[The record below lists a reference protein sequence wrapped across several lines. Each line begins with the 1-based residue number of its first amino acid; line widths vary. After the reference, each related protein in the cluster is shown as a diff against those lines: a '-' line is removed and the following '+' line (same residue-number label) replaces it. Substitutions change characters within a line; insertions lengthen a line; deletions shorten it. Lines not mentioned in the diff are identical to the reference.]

1 MLFGELPR
9 LVKMQEK
16 KMKVFRSRSVKM
28 TYALL
33 GASALVAVSILPAHA
48 ADTSMDATKAVE
60 QGFKPVPD
68 FSALVSKVSPA
79 VVSVTVKLKID
90 QAADN
95 GAQAQGNMPQIP
107 GFPPG
112 FPFGFGFGSPQQPQA
127 IGAKGAGFIIDS
139 NGTIVTNNHVVKD
152 AKSITVTLANG
163 DTYPA
168 KIIGRDPK
176 TDLAVLKIKA
186 GKPLPYVE
194 LGDSR
199 DVEPGQWVVAMGNPF
214 GLGNTVTAG
223 IVSALGRDIGDG
235 PYDRFIQ
242 TDAPINE
249 GNSGGPLFNQ
259 KGQVIGVN
267 TAIISPSGGS
277 VGIGFAIPSDMIKRV
292 VEQLI
297 EHGTVTRGFLGVSAQ
312 MVTPQMAQVLKLPM
326 ANPNSDGALI
336 AAVAPHSPAD
346 KAGLKPGDVI
356 LAVNGQTVTNPSDL
370 ASYIANIDP
379 THKADITYMRDGQ
392 KHDVSVA
399 VEKMPKNPDAS
410 FEEGG
415 SGGQQGAS
423 QGALGI
429 TLAPLTPSLRN
440 QLNLPSDA
448 TGAVITDVKPNSLAD
463 QAGLQQGDLLVGV
476 GSTNISSP
484 DQAVSAISAARKSGA
499 GAVALRIVRQGQ
511 ALFVGITLDGKS
523 DNGN

>member
-1 MLFGELPR
+1 
-9 LVKMQEK
+9 
-16 KMKVFRSRSVKM
+16 MKLFRSRGVMS

-33 GASALVAVSILPAHA
+33 GATALVAVSSVPVWA
-48 ADTSMDATKAVE
+48 ADTSSMDATKAVE
-60 QGFKPVPD
+60 QSFTPVPD
-68 FSALVSKVSPA
+68 FSILASKVSPA
-79 VVSVTVKLKID
+79 VVSVTVKLKPD
-90 QAADN
+90 QAEDD
-95 GAQAQGNMPQIP
+95 GDGQSDQSQGGMPPIPQIP

-112 FPFGFGFGSPQQPQA
+112 FPFSFGFGAPQQPQA
-127 IGAKGAGFIIDS
+127 VEAKGAGFIIDA
-139 NGTIVTNNHVVKD
+139 NGTIVTNNHVVKG
-152 AKSITVTLANG
+152 AKSVTVTLSNG
-163 DTYPA
+163 DTFPA

-176 TDLAVLKIKA
+176 TDLAVLKISA

-199 DVEPGQWVVAMGNPF
+199 DVMPGQWVVAMGNPF

-267 TAIISPSGGS
+267 TAILSPSGGS

-292 VEQLI
+292 VTQLI
-297 EHGTVTRGFLGVSAQ
+297 EHGSVTRGFLGVSAQ
-312 MVTPQMAQVLKLPM
+312 MISPQMAQVLKLPM
-326 ANPNSDGALI
+326 GNPNSDGALV
-336 AAVAPHSPAD
+336 AAVATHSPAD

-356 LAVNGQTVTNPSDL
+356 TGVNGQTVTNPSDL
-370 ASYIANIDP
+370 AGYIADIDP
-379 THKADITYMRDGQ
+379 SHDADITFMRDGQ

-399 VEKMPKNPDAS
+399 VEKMPSNPDAS
-410 FEEGG
+410 FQQGG
-415 SGGQQGAS
+415 SGGQQSAS

-429 TLAPLTPSLRN
+429 TLAPLTPNLRS

-448 TGAVITDVKPNSLAD
+448 TGAVIASVKPNSLAD

-476 GSTNISSP
+476 GSSAISAP
-484 DQAVSAISAARKSGA
+484 DQAVAAINAARKSGD

-511 ALFVGITLDGKS
+511 ALFVGITLNNGS
-523 DNGN
+523 NNGN

>member
-1 MLFGELPR
+1 
-9 LVKMQEK
+9 
-16 KMKVFRSRSVKM
+16 MKLFRSRGVMSA
-28 TYALL
+28 YALL
-33 GASALVAVSILPAHA
+33 GATALVAVSTLPVWA

-60 QGFKPVPD
+60 QSFTPVPD
-68 FSALVSKVSPA
+68 FSALVAKVSPA
-79 VVSVTVKLKID
+79 VVSVTVKLKLD
-90 QAADN
+90 QAADDN
-95 GAQAQGNMPQIP
+95 GGQSQGNMPSLPQIP

-112 FPFGFGFGSPQQPQA
+112 FPFSFGFGAPQQQPQA
-127 IGAKGAGFIIDS
+127 VEAKGAGFIIDS
-139 NGTIVTNNHVVKD
+139 NGTIVTNNHVVKG
-152 AKSITVTLANG
+152 AKSVTVTLSNG

-168 KIIGRDPK
+168 KIVGRDPK
-176 TDLAVLKIKA
+176 TDLAVLKINA

-199 DVEPGQWVVAMGNPF
+199 KVEPGQWVVAMGNPF

-267 TAIISPSGGS
+267 TAILSPSGGS
-277 VGIGFAIPSDMIKRV
+277 VGIGFAIPSNMIKRV
-292 VEQLI
+292 VTQLI
-297 EHGTVTRGFLGVSAQ
+297 EHGSVTRGFLGVSAQ
-312 MVTPQMAQVLKLPM
+312 MISPQMAQVLKLPM
-326 ANPNSDGALI
+326 ANPNNDGALI

-356 LAVNGQTVTNPSDL
+356 TAVNGQTVTDPGDL
-370 ASYIANIDP
+370 AMYIANIDP
-379 THKADITYMRDGQ
+379 SHKADITFIREGKQ
-392 KHDVSVA
+392 HDVSVA
-399 VEKMPKNPDAS
+399 VEKMPSNPNAS
-410 FEEGG
+410 FEQSG
-415 SGGQQGAS
+415 SGGQQTAS

-429 TLAPLTPSLRN
+429 TLAPLTPDLRN

-448 TGAVITDVKPNSLAD
+448 TGAVISNVRPNSLAD

-476 GSTNISSP
+476 GATDVSSP
-484 DQAVSAISAARKSGA
+484 DQAVAAIQAARKSGA

-511 ALFVGITLDGKS
+511 ALFVGITLNNK
-523 DNGN
+523 DNNN

>member
-1 MLFGELPR
+1 MKLFH
-9 LVKMQEK
+9 
-16 KMKVFRSRSVKM
+16 SRGMVSS
-28 TYALL
+28 YALL
-33 GASALVAVSILPAHA
+33 GATALVAVSSVPVWA

-60 QGFKPVPD
+60 QSFTPVPD
-68 FSALVSKVSPA
+68 FSALVAKVSPA
-79 VVSVTVKLKID
+79 VVSVTVKLKLD

-95 GAQAQGNMPQIP
+95 DDDQNQGGPPALPQIP

-112 FPFGFGFGSPQQPQA
+112 FPFSFGTPQQPQA
-127 IGAKGAGFIIDS
+127 VEAKGAGFIIDS
-139 NGTIVTNNHVVKD
+139 NGTIVTNNHVVKG
-152 AKSITVTLANG
+152 AKSVSVTLSNG
-163 DTYPA
+163 DTFPA

-176 TDLAVLKIKA
+176 TDLAVLKINA

-194 LGDSR
+194 LGDSK
-199 DVEPGQWVVAMGNPF
+199 DVRPGQWVVAMGNPF
-214 GLGNTVTAG
+214 GLGNTVTTG

-267 TAIISPSGGS
+267 TAILSPSGGS

-292 VEQLI
+292 VTQLI
-297 EHGTVTRGFLGVSAQ
+297 EYGTVKRGFLGVSAQ
-312 MVTPQMAQVLKLPM
+312 MISPQMAQVLKLPM

-336 AAVAPHSPAD
+336 AAVAPHSPAE

-356 LAVNGQTVTNPSDL
+356 IGVNGQTVTSPGDL
-370 ASYIANIDP
+370 ASDIADIDPSHEANI
-379 THKADITYMRDGQ
+379 TYIRNGHKQ
-392 KHDVSVA
+392 DVSVA
-399 VEKMPKNPDAS
+399 VEKMPSNPDAS
-410 FEEGG
+410 FQENA
-415 SGGQQGAS
+415 SSGQQSAS

-429 TLAPLTPSLRN
+429 TLAPLTQNLRN
-440 QLNLPSDA
+440 QLNLPTDA
-448 TGAVITDVKPNSLAD
+448 TGAVIVNVQPNSLAD

-476 GSTNISSP
+476 GSTDISSP
-484 DQAVSAISAARKSGA
+484 DQAVAAIQAARKSGA

-511 ALFVGITLDGKS
+511 ALFVGITLNNKADS
-523 DNGN
+523 GN